1 MAPSEEG
8 NGQRVTPFLT
18 KTYQLV
24 DDHSIDDVISWNTD
38 GTSFVVWRPA
48 EFARDVLPRFFKHSN
63 LSSFVRQLNTYGF
76 RKVSDRWEFTNEN
89 FRRNEK
95 RLLRDIRRRQKLS
108 PTRAAQAADGTASSP
123 ANSSDEQATSSGS
136 PPPMPSAVSG
146 SGTTSNSNSGTHL
159 EEENHRLR
167 QENKRLSQELAR
179 MKKLCSNIFNLVSDF
194 NSTNT
199 ADVKGEAGPS
209 PSPSQILELMPAS
222 KFIENGCVEGSSTKL
237 FGVSI
242 RTEVRSRDVA
252 LSDDMDLD
260 MNSSTPEP
268 GRGIRDSMVS
278 LALRAAETENQMPWD
293 EDAENADEDS

>member
-1 MAPSEEG
+1 MAPLEDGNGNG

-24 DDHSIDDVISWNTD
+24 DDHSIDEVISWNTD

-48 EFARDVLPRFFKHSN
+48 EFARDILPRFFKHSN

-95 RLLRDIRRRQKLS
+95 RLLREIRRRQKFS

-123 ANSSDEQATSSGS
+123 TNSSDEQVTSSGS

-146 SGTTSNSNSGTHL
+146 SGTTSNSNGASTL

-167 QENKRLSQELAR
+167 LENKRLSQELTR
-179 MKKLCSNIFNLVSDF
+179 MKKLCGNIFNLVSDF

-199 ADVKGEAGPS
+199 ADAKDEAG
-209 PSPSQILELMPAS
+209 PSQILELMPAS
-222 KFIENGCVEGSSTKL
+222 KFLESGCVEGSSTKL

-242 RTEVRSRDVA
+242 RAEVGSRNVA
-252 LSDDMDLD
+252 VSDDMDLD
-260 MNSSTPEP
+260 MNSGMPEP
-268 GRGIRDSMVS
+268 SRGIRDSMVS
-278 LALRAAETENQMPWD
+278 LALRAAGTENEMPWD